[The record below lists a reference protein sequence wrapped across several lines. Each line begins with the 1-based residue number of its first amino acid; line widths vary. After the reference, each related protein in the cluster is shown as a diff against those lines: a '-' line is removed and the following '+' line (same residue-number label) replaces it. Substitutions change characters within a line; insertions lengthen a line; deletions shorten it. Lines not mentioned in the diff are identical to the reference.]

1 MTEES
6 AVKVCVRVRPLI
18 KREDSETS
26 EHVQLFWRADKQAIH
41 QIDDDGNQT
50 KSFSFDRVFSAE
62 ETTGQLYQDIAK
74 PLVVSAVEGYNG
86 TIFAYGQTSSG
97 KTFTMM
103 GSEHNPGVIPLAM
116 ADVFKTIK
124 NCPKKEF
131 LLRVSYMEIYN
142 ETVTDLL
149 CDSWKRKPLEIREG
163 NYKNVYVADLTE
175 EMVTSPEQVLS
186 WITKGEKNRHYGK
199 TKMNQRS
206 SRSHT
211 IFRMILESRERSDP
225 ASGEN
230 AEGAIIV
237 SHLNLVDLAGAER
250 ASQTGAEG
258 ARFKEGCNINRSLF
272 TLGQVIKKLSDESQ
286 KGFLNYRDSKLTR
299 ILQNSLGGNAKT
311 VIICTITPA
320 TVDETVS
327 TLQFAS
333 AAKRMKNDPHV
344 TEVSDEGALLRR
356 YRNEIVD
363 LKRRLQEV
371 SSVTQTTATER
382 QSLCQLLQEKDQ
394 LQREQEDRIKNLT
407 KLLVTASNVAIIPKL
422 PKRRVTWGGKL
433 LRSARLLNEAHWSGD
448 MSFAEPYIKKR
459 RADFT
464 LQDGDEMDEF
474 DSRFDFTALDEQ
486 SVDMEMS
493 SITVRTSSE
502 GSQFIDSPRASELM
516 LKVASLES
524 QLEAETQSRQ
534 RAEERSS
541 ELQKNVSELEK
552 KLEAQVQ
559 PSDEEMKSSY
569 ELQISELEKKLEM
582 MEAQVQPSG
591 EEMKSSYELQ
601 ISELEKKLEM
611 MEAQVKPSGEEMNG
625 CYELEK
631 QMVAL
636 QHQLQ
641 TEAEQRQM
649 AEEKISSL
657 ELHVAEL
664 EKPSE
669 ALARSQHTCEQ
680 LRRDLEEAIQIC
692 ETVGFEKD
700 AIIAERDLIKHTLEH
715 LSKDLE
721 TLKEEN
727 NSLQKDK
734 DTLQKDIEERK
745 DADEFEKLEQESKRE
760 YERELEAEI
769 SRLQEAT
776 KQSED
781 TIQKLEADL
790 VKMSSELKKKT
801 QLTTELQSFSG
812 KDLVQ
817 EVTQL
822 RRSLDDAECLSLET
836 KKEWAFLHS
845 ENISLKERDVTLTAD
860 HEKMGSEVKTLQDKL
875 EQEKSRFKKMQTDL
889 QKELMGA
896 FDENTKLT
904 SLLDGK
910 VPKVDLTDN
919 FVLEK
924 SVSELGKELDQ
935 SRQRERSLQSEV
947 EALPAKVD
955 ELLQQVCGLTEELC
969 SVRDERDRLIS
980 AQSSLTED
988 HQRLK
993 DETSKAEDQLLKMEN
1008 DLIDAQLKET
1018 ELTEQLQKIQTD
1030 LQHLTQEN
1038 GILMRSLED
1047 ATQKSVQLSEE
1058 LESVRGERDV
1068 LLSEKTED
1076 LQKDPDELQNLHH
1089 TISSITEER
1098 DQLQEILQAIREER
1112 DQLKTDMEE
1121 NVEMMIESQSE
1132 LRDAQEK
1139 VKDLQSKIHNLES
1152 QRAKMDGQ
1160 HDDDQRSD
1168 KDGQLEKLQDQ
1179 IKQLEEQ
1186 LGAAAVEKDHLLS
1199 ERSEHLEA
1207 LERIQMSIMSLT
1219 EERDQL
1225 HERLQQLETHL
1236 DEKSEMMLPAESE
1249 LKEQQQQHLISQRHD
1264 STEQNDAPFQ
1274 QIQTLK
1280 EELETLTEE
1289 KNHLSLNLQ
1298 ETSQQVCGLT
1308 EELCSVR
1315 DERDRLISAQSSL
1328 TEDHQRL
1335 KDETS
1340 KAEDQLLKMENDLI
1354 DAQLKETE
1362 LTEQL
1367 QKIQTDLQH
1376 LTQENGTLM
1385 RSLEDATQ
1393 KSVQLSEELESVC
1406 GERDV
1411 LLSEKTED
1419 LQKDPDELQNLH
1431 HTISSITEERDQLQ
1445 EILQAIREERDQL
1458 KTDLEESNGMLMQ
1471 VQHEHISPQLQTD
1484 RTQDDEL
1491 LLQIKQL
1498 KDELNGVNEEKLQ
1511 LKSDLQE
1518 NIEMMIELQEEL
1530 RGALEKVKDLQNTIL
1545 ELESKHQNSEK
1556 TSLHQI
1562 QDLQDQMK
1570 LLQEELASVCS
1581 ERQRLLSERNMSSLD
1596 ETATKMKAD
1605 ITSLTED
1612 RDQLQEILQGIREE
1626 REQLR
1631 RHLEEKEEMMEQ
1643 IREKL
1648 QSACAERDHLS
1659 SERSREMEEMNSR
1672 MSLVTEERDQ
1682 LLETLQGLEE
1692 EREKLMTDQQLQ
1704 DETLSQLREQL
1715 QSVCAERD
1723 HLLCEK
1729 SMSDL
1734 EDMQTSLANISEE
1747 RQQLLE
1753 ILQTNRQEKN
1763 LLRKDL
1769 DEKEELMLQLREELQ
1784 LSCSEKEQLLTE
1796 RSRELQEKSAEM
1808 EMAAANITAL
1818 TEERDQLLEKLQAL
1832 REETDQL
1839 KRDQH
1844 EKDQM
1849 MVQLRQDLQAAC
1861 AERDRRLAEKET
1873 DSACNLS
1880 NASSSMTS
1888 LSDGGDLQEI
1898 LQGLRELIQV
1908 QGELKQKRLVSD
1920 PLSPTEKQK
1929 AQLQQIQ
1936 ALGVEMESM
1945 RNERVLLRKD
1955 LQEAADTS
1963 KTYQELLHVTKEELK
1978 QQQKVNADL
1987 MTQSAAKESQLQQQ
2001 VIKFREIFW
2010 LWELYR
2016 DQHNSEIQNLQ
2027 SNLTSLTKDKD
2038 ELQDM
2043 LERAREE
2050 GDLLRHDL
2058 QKSEETRNQLIVE
2071 LESLGGLKEQ
2081 LENEKTRTEQIM
2093 DTLRVITEERD
2104 RLKQE
2109 LEGKMEVIAHCESKA
2124 GELEKQKILLESEV
2138 HSLSQSLTE
2147 INCSISSG
2155 MDQTNIQTKQR
2166 SKDII
2171 AEIDRSNE
2179 KLQAAFTKLQL
2190 IINHPNEHLDD
2201 VTRDEWTAIYHLL
2214 PFVPKSERKVHANFT
2229 MKTTELN
2236 DNLHLT
2242 AEAYKKFAE
2251 RYKSHFETQV
2261 QRDVASF
2268 EESRLQDLL
2277 ILMTQ
2282 NPSQSLRSL
2291 QEDFQQLWDQRLS
2304 HLLDRRQHYL
2314 QKMASVVTVLEDG
2327 LSKHA
2332 LTVSEERRKRTGAIQ
2347 EFSAMLRS
2355 PDTAAVLQ
2363 LLEQHAVQR
2372 MKVTECLNAH
2382 VATLNECHFDMSL
2395 LKSASVES
2403 EQRLT
2408 EQRRETLALLQ
2419 TQNGILPKTEAELL
2433 RDNKNLSLQLQQT
2446 RKQMQVIQEQ
2456 MNDVKSQSDASNQKH
2471 LLQLQELD
2479 VQLKENKALIQTLET
2494 KLKESEAQAK
2504 RNMTP
2509 GAAELEAIK
2518 DKLVKMELD
2527 HIAVTTSHENDI
2539 AQMSSVLEHRAEV
2552 IRKLKETLRKMQQDD
2567 EQSFLDSDEANLNV
2581 GSNTRAVTSLKEK
2594 KIEELQKKNAQFESL
2609 VSKQQEEISKWK
2621 RRAYKMK
2628 ESNKDGLCTPTK
2640 RQPPLTKTEVNSP
2653 KKMFLDSPKSKFFDM
2668 RSSVPISL
2676 NCPTQFFDNSN
2687 LGTVPEVSCLPAEA
2701 VVEFSDSDEEDSSS
2715 SAAVVSHK
2723 ADNKADDWWQI
2734 PNASSTEPTA
2744 SVNANGCPT
2753 Q

>member
-26 EHVQLFWRADKQAIH
+26 EHGQLFWRADKQAIH

-62 ETTGQLYQDIAK
+62 ETTSQLYQDIAK

-407 KLLVTASNVAIIPKL
+407 KLLVTASNVALIPKL

-433 LRSARLLNEAHWSGD
+433 LRSARLLNEVHGSGD

-464 LQDGDEMDEF
+464 LHDGDEMDEF
-474 DSRFDFTALDEQ
+474 DSRFDFTALDEPN
-486 SVDMEMS
+486 VDMEMS
-493 SITVRTSSE
+493 SITVRSSSE
-502 GSQFIDSPRASELM
+502 GSHFMDSPRASELM

-541 ELQKNVSELEK
+541 ELQKKVSELEK

-582 MEAQVQPSG
+582 METQAKPSD
-591 EEMKSSYELQ
+591 EEMD
-601 ISELEKKLEM
+601 
-611 MEAQVKPSGEEMNG
+611 G

-641 TEAEQRQM
+641 TEVEQRQM
-649 AEEKISSL
+649 AEEKSSSL
-657 ELHVAEL
+657 ELKVAEL

-700 AIIAERDLIKHTLEH
+700 AIIAERDLIKHTLE
-715 LSKDLE
+715 LLTKDLE
-721 TLKEEN
+721 TLKEEK

-769 SRLQEAT
+769 SRLQKSS
-776 KQSED
+776 KQLED

-790 VKMSSELKKKT
+790 VMMSSELKKKT
-801 QLTTELQSFSG
+801 ELTTELRSFSD

-836 KKEWAFLHS
+836 KKEWAFLRS

-860 HEKMGSEVKTLQDKL
+860 HEKMESEVKTLQDKL

-904 SLLDGK
+904 ALLDGK
-910 VPKVDLTDN
+910 VPKNLTDN

-924 SVSELGKELDQ
+924 SISELRKELDQ
-935 SRQRERSLQSEV
+935 CRQRERSLQSEM
-947 EALPAKVD
+947 EALPGKVD

-980 AQSSLTED
+980 TQSSLTED
-988 HQRLK
+988 HQTLK
-993 DETSKAEDQLLKMEN
+993 DEMSKAEDQLLKMEN

-1030 LQHLTQEN
+1030 VQHITQEN
-1038 GILMRSLED
+1038 S
-1047 ATQKSVQLSEE
+1047 
-1058 LESVRGERDV
+1058 
-1068 LLSEKTED
+1068 
-1076 LQKDPDELQNLHH
+1076 
-1089 TISSITEER
+1089 
-1098 DQLQEILQAIREER
+1098 
-1112 DQLKTDMEE
+1112 
-1121 NVEMMIESQSE
+1121 
-1132 LRDAQEK
+1132 
-1139 VKDLQSKIHNLES
+1139 
-1152 QRAKMDGQ
+1152 
-1160 HDDDQRSD
+1160 
-1168 KDGQLEKLQDQ
+1168 
-1179 IKQLEEQ
+1179 
-1186 LGAAAVEKDHLLS
+1186 
-1199 ERSEHLEA
+1199 
-1207 LERIQMSIMSLT
+1207 
-1219 EERDQL
+1219 
-1225 HERLQQLETHL
+1225 
-1236 DEKSEMMLPAESE
+1236 
-1249 LKEQQQQHLISQRHD
+1249 
-1264 STEQNDAPFQ
+1264 
-1274 QIQTLK
+1274 
-1280 EELETLTEE
+1280 
-1289 KNHLSLNLQ
+1289 
-1298 ETSQQVCGLT
+1298 
-1308 EELCSVR
+1308 
-1315 DERDRLISAQSSL
+1315 
-1328 TEDHQRL
+1328 
-1335 KDETS
+1335 
-1340 KAEDQLLKMENDLI
+1340 
-1354 DAQLKETE
+1354 
-1362 LTEQL
+1362 
-1367 QKIQTDLQH
+1367 
-1376 LTQENGTLM
+1376 TLM

-1393 KSVQLSEELESVC
+1393 KSVQLSEALESVR
-1406 GERDV
+1406 GERDM
-1411 LLSEKTED
+1411 LLSEKMED

-1484 RTQDDEL
+1484 RTQPNEL
-1491 LLQIKQL
+1491 LPQIQQL
-1498 KDELNGVNEEKLQ
+1498 KDELNGVNEEKQQ

-1518 NIEMMIELQEEL
+1518 NVEMMIELQEDL

-1545 ELESKHQNSEK
+1545 ELESKHQNSEN
-1556 TSLHQI
+1556 TSLQQI
-1562 QDLQDQMK
+1562 QELQDQMK
-1570 LLQEELASVCS
+1570 RLQEELASVCN
-1581 ERQRLLSERNMSSLD
+1581 ERERLLSERTMSSLD
-1596 ETATKMKAD
+1596 ETELKD
-1605 ITSLTED
+1605 NITSLTEE
-1612 RDQLQEILQGIREE
+1612 RHQLQEILQGIREE

-1631 RHLEEKEEMMEQ
+1631 RHQEEKEEMMVQ

-1672 MSLVTEERDQ
+1672 MSCVTEERDQ
-1682 LLETLQGLEE
+1682 LLKTLQGLEE
-1692 EREKLMTDQQLQ
+1692 EREKLETDQQLQ

-1723 HLLCEK
+1723 HLLSEK
-1729 SMSDL
+1729 STSDL
-1734 EDMQTSLANISEE
+1734 EHMQTSIASISEE
-1747 RQQLLE
+1747 RQQLLD

-1763 LLRKDL
+1763 QLRKDL
-1769 DEKEELMLQLREELQ
+1769 DEKEEMMLQLREELQ
-1784 LSCSEKEQLLTE
+1784 LSCSEKEQLLSE

-1808 EMAAANITAL
+1808 ETAAANITAL
-1818 TEERDQLLEKLQAL
+1818 TEERDQLLEKLQAV
-1832 REETDQL
+1832 REETNQL
-1839 KRDQH
+1839 KRDQQ

-1849 MVQLRQDLQAAC
+1849 MMQLRQQLQAAC
-1861 AERDRRLAEKET
+1861 AERDRHLAEKET
-1873 DSACNLS
+1873 DLACNLS

-1898 LQGLRELIQV
+1898 LQGVRELIQV
-1908 QGELKQKRLVSD
+1908 QGELKQKKRLVSD
-1920 PLSPTEKQK
+1920 PLSPIEKQK
-1929 AQLQQIQ
+1929 AQLEQIQ
-1936 ALGVEMESM
+1936 ALSVEMESL

-1987 MTQSAAKESQLQQQ
+1987 MTQIAAKESQLQQQ
-2001 VIKFREIFW
+2001 LSKIQEDLSALRTE
-2010 LWELYR
+2010 R
-2016 DQHNSEIQNLQ
+2016 DQHNAEIQNLK

-2050 GDLLRHDL
+2050 GDLLRCDL
-2058 QKSEETRNQLIVE
+2058 QKSEETRNQLTVE

-2081 LENEKTRTEQIM
+2081 LENEKTRTEQIIES
-2093 DTLRVITEERD
+2093 LRVVTEERE

-2109 LEGKMEVIAHCESKA
+2109 LEGKMEELTHIESKA

-2147 INCSISSG
+2147 INCSMSSG
-2155 MDQTNIQTKQR
+2155 MDQSNVQTKQR
-2166 SKDII
+2166 TKDII
-2171 AEIDRSNE
+2171 TEIDTSNE

-2190 IINHPNEHLDD
+2190 IINRPNEHLDD

-2214 PFVPKSERKVHANFT
+2214 PFIPKSQRKFHANFT
-2229 MKTTELN
+2229 TKTTELN

-2327 LSKHA
+2327 LSKHT
-2332 LTVSEERRKRTGAIQ
+2332 LTVSEERQERTRAIQ

-2355 PDTAAVLQ
+2355 PDTAAIIQ
-2363 LLEQHAVQR
+2363 LLEQHTVQR

-2382 VATLNECHFDMSL
+2382 VAVLNECHFEMSL

-2403 EQRLT
+2403 EQRLK

-2433 RDNKNLSLQLQQT
+2433 QDNKNLSLQLQQT
-2446 RKQMQVIQEQ
+2446 HKQMQVIQEQ
-2456 MNDVKSQSDASNQKH
+2456 MNDLKSQSDASNQKH

-2494 KLKESEAQAK
+2494 KLKESEAQAN

-2509 GAAELEAIK
+2509 GAAELVAIK

-2527 HIAVTTSHENDI
+2527 HIAVTTSHENEI

-2567 EQSFLDSDEANLNV
+2567 EQSFLDSDEANLNL
-2581 GSNTRAVTSLKEK
+2581 GANTRAVTSLKEK

-2609 VSKQQEEISKWK
+2609 VSKQQEEIIKWK

-2687 LGTVPEVSCLPAEA
+2687 LGTVP
-2701 VVEFSDSDEEDSSS
+2701 DSSS
-2715 SAAVVSHK
+2715 SAAVGSNK
-2723 ADNKADDWWQI
+2723 ADNKVDDWWQI

-2744 SVNANGCPT
+2744 GVNTNGCPT

>member
-26 EHVQLFWRADKQAIH
+26 EHGQLFWRADKQAIH

-62 ETTGQLYQDIAK
+62 ETTSQLYQDIAK

-407 KLLVTASNVAIIPKL
+407 KLLVTASNVALIPKL

-433 LRSARLLNEAHWSGD
+433 LRSARLLNEVHGSGD

-464 LQDGDEMDEF
+464 LHDGDEMDEF
-474 DSRFDFTALDEQ
+474 DSRFDFTALDEPN
-486 SVDMEMS
+486 VDMEMS
-493 SITVRTSSE
+493 SITVRSSSE
-502 GSQFIDSPRASELM
+502 GSHFMDSPRASELM

-541 ELQKNVSELEK
+541 ELQKKVSELEK

-582 MEAQVQPSG
+582 METQAKPSD
-591 EEMKSSYELQ
+591 EEMD
-601 ISELEKKLEM
+601 
-611 MEAQVKPSGEEMNG
+611 G

-641 TEAEQRQM
+641 TEVEQRQM
-649 AEEKISSL
+649 AEEKSSSL
-657 ELHVAEL
+657 ELKVAEL

-700 AIIAERDLIKHTLEH
+700 AIIAERDLIKHTLE
-715 LSKDLE
+715 LLTKDLE
-721 TLKEEN
+721 TLKEEK

-769 SRLQEAT
+769 SRLQKSS
-776 KQSED
+776 KQLED

-790 VKMSSELKKKT
+790 VMMSSELKKKT
-801 QLTTELQSFSG
+801 ELTTELRSFSD

-836 KKEWAFLHS
+836 KKEWAFLRS

-860 HEKMGSEVKTLQDKL
+860 HEKMESEVKTLQDKL

-904 SLLDGK
+904 ALLDGK
-910 VPKVDLTDN
+910 VPKNLTDN

-924 SVSELGKELDQ
+924 SISELRKELDQ
-935 SRQRERSLQSEV
+935 CRQRERSLQSEM
-947 EALPAKVD
+947 EALPGKVD

-969 SVRDERDRLIS
+969 SVRDERDHLIS

-988 HQRLK
+988 HQTLK
-993 DETSKAEDQLLKMEN
+993 DEMSKAEDQLLKMEN

-1018 ELTEQLQKIQTD
+1018 ELTEQLQKVQTD
-1030 LQHLTQEN
+1030 VQHITQEN
-1038 GILMRSLED
+1038 STLMRSLED
-1047 ATQKSVQLSEE
+1047 ATQKSVQLSEV
-1058 LESVRGERDV
+1058 LESVRGERDM
-1068 LLSEKTED
+1068 LLSEKMED
-1076 LQKDPDELQNLHH
+1076 LQKDPDELQNLQNLHH

-1139 VKDLQSKIHNLES
+1139 VKELQSKIHNLES
-1152 QRAKMDGQ
+1152 QRAQMDGQ
-1160 HDDDQRSD
+1160 HDDQRNNE
-1168 KDGQLEKLQDQ
+1168 DGQLEKLQDQ

-1186 LGAAAVEKDHLLS
+1186 LSAAVVEKDHLLS

-1207 LERIQMSIMSLT
+1207 LERIQTSIVSLT

-1249 LKEQQQQHLISQRHD
+1249 LKEQQQHLTSQQHD
-1264 STEQNDAPFQ
+1264 SAEQNVSQF
-1274 QIQTLK
+1274 
-1280 EELETLTEE
+1280 
-1289 KNHLSLNLQ
+1289 
-1298 ETSQQVCGLT
+1298 QQVCGLT

-1315 DERDRLISAQSSL
+1315 DERDRLISTQSSL
-1328 TEDHQRL
+1328 TEDHQTL
-1335 KDETS
+1335 KDEMS

-1367 QKIQTDLQH
+1367 QKIQTDVQH
-1376 LTQENGTLM
+1376 ITQENSTLM

-1393 KSVQLSEELESVC
+1393 KSVQLSEALESVR
-1406 GERDV
+1406 GERDM
-1411 LLSEKTED
+1411 LLSEKMED

-1484 RTQDDEL
+1484 RTQPNEL
-1491 LLQIKQL
+1491 LPQIQQL
-1498 KDELNGVNEEKLQ
+1498 KDELNGVNEEKQQ

-1518 NIEMMIELQEEL
+1518 NVEMMIELQEDL

-1545 ELESKHQNSEK
+1545 ELESKHQNSEN
-1556 TSLHQI
+1556 TSLQQI
-1562 QDLQDQMK
+1562 QELQDQMK
-1570 LLQEELASVCS
+1570 RLQEELASVCN
-1581 ERQRLLSERNMSSLD
+1581 ERERLLSERTMSSLD
-1596 ETATKMKAD
+1596 ETELKD
-1605 ITSLTED
+1605 NITSLTEE
-1612 RDQLQEILQGIREE
+1612 RHQLQEILQGIREE

-1631 RHLEEKEEMMEQ
+1631 RHQEEKEEMMVQ

-1672 MSLVTEERDQ
+1672 MSCVTEERDQ
-1682 LLETLQGLEE
+1682 LLKTLQGLEE
-1692 EREKLMTDQQLQ
+1692 EREKLETDQQLQ

-1723 HLLCEK
+1723 HLLSEK
-1729 SMSDL
+1729 STSDL
-1734 EDMQTSLANISEE
+1734 EHMQTSIASISEE
-1747 RQQLLE
+1747 RQQLLD

-1763 LLRKDL
+1763 QLRKDL
-1769 DEKEELMLQLREELQ
+1769 DEKEEMMLQLREELQ
-1784 LSCSEKEQLLTE
+1784 LSCSEKEQLLSE

-1808 EMAAANITAL
+1808 ETAAANITAL
-1818 TEERDQLLEKLQAL
+1818 TEERDQLLEKLQAV
-1832 REETDQL
+1832 REETNQL
-1839 KRDQH
+1839 KRDQQ

-1849 MVQLRQDLQAAC
+1849 MMQLRQQLQAAC
-1861 AERDRRLAEKET
+1861 AERDRHLAEKET
-1873 DSACNLS
+1873 DLACNLS

-1898 LQGLRELIQV
+1898 LQGVRELIQV
-1908 QGELKQKRLVSD
+1908 QGELKQKKRLVSD
-1920 PLSPTEKQK
+1920 PLSPIEKQK
-1929 AQLQQIQ
+1929 AQLEQIQ
-1936 ALGVEMESM
+1936 ALSVEMESL

-1987 MTQSAAKESQLQQQ
+1987 MTQIAAKESQLQQQ
-2001 VIKFREIFW
+2001 LSKIQEDLSALRTE
-2010 LWELYR
+2010 R
-2016 DQHNSEIQNLQ
+2016 DQHNAEIQNLK

-2050 GDLLRHDL
+2050 GDLLRCDL
-2058 QKSEETRNQLIVE
+2058 QKSEETRNQLTVE

-2081 LENEKTRTEQIM
+2081 LENEKTRTEQIIES
-2093 DTLRVITEERD
+2093 LRVVTEERE

-2109 LEGKMEVIAHCESKA
+2109 LEGKMEELTHIESKA

-2147 INCSISSG
+2147 INCSMSSG
-2155 MDQTNIQTKQR
+2155 MDQSNVQTKQR
-2166 SKDII
+2166 TKDII
-2171 AEIDRSNE
+2171 TEIDTSNE

-2190 IINHPNEHLDD
+2190 IINRPNEHLDD

-2214 PFVPKSERKVHANFT
+2214 PFIPKSQRKFHANFT
-2229 MKTTELN
+2229 TKTTELN

-2327 LSKHA
+2327 LSKHT
-2332 LTVSEERRKRTGAIQ
+2332 LTVSEERQERTRAIQ

-2355 PDTAAVLQ
+2355 PDTAAIIQ
-2363 LLEQHAVQR
+2363 LLEQHTVQR

-2382 VATLNECHFDMSL
+2382 VAVLNECHFEMSL

-2403 EQRLT
+2403 EQRLK

-2433 RDNKNLSLQLQQT
+2433 QDNKNLSLQLQQT
-2446 RKQMQVIQEQ
+2446 HKQMQVIQEQ
-2456 MNDVKSQSDASNQKH
+2456 MNDLKSQSDASNQKH

-2494 KLKESEAQAK
+2494 KLKESEAQAN

-2509 GAAELEAIK
+2509 GAAELVAIK

-2527 HIAVTTSHENDI
+2527 HIAVTTSHENEI

-2567 EQSFLDSDEANLNV
+2567 EQSFLDSDEANLNL
-2581 GSNTRAVTSLKEK
+2581 GANTRAVTSLKEK

-2609 VSKQQEEISKWK
+2609 VSKQQEEIIKWK

-2687 LGTVPEVSCLPAEA
+2687 LGTVP
-2701 VVEFSDSDEEDSSS
+2701 DSSS
-2715 SAAVVSHK
+2715 SAAVGSNK
-2723 ADNKADDWWQI
+2723 ADNKVDDWWQI

-2744 SVNANGCPT
+2744 GVNTNGCPT